1 MISDES
7 TSWNI
12 AWGPW
17 IIAVLGGALFLLG
30 VGRFVLKHR
39 FSFTDALNCCLT
51 VLPAALLLLV
61 LAYVIQHARL
71 VSIIPLFAAV
81 VLAFSSPVFDIA
93 LGVTLMGAMA
103 GPALRDWKDEKRL
116 RQSVTAL
123 GGENKERE

>member
-7 TSWNI
+7 TSRNI

-30 VGRFVLKHR
+30 VGRFILRHR

-61 LAYVIQHARL
+61 LAYVIQHAKL
-71 VSIIPLFAAV
+71 VSIIPLFAAGL
-81 VLAFSSPVFDIA
+81 LAFSSPVFDIA
-93 LGVTLMGAMA
+93 LGMTLIGAIP
-103 GPALRDWKDEKRL
+103 GPAVRDWKTKPV
-116 RQSVTAL
+116 SGTAD
-123 GGENKERE
+123 GDTA

>member
-7 TSWNI
+7 TSRNI
-12 AWGPW
+12 AWWPW

-39 FSFTDALNCCLT
+39 FGFTDALYCCFA

-71 VSIIPLFAAV
+71 VSIIPLFAAGM
-81 VLAFSSPVFDIA
+81 LAFTSPVFDIA
-93 LGVTLMGAMA
+93 LGMTMVGVMVGSAF
-103 GPALRDWKDEKRL
+103 RDWKNEA
-116 RQSVTAL
+116 SFWN
-123 GGENKERE
+123 G